1 MNKPH
6 TTREEINHIVE
17 AYKSGMKIKDI
28 AENTGK
34 ARQTILNILDR
45 EGVRPI
51 MGKDALSTLTK
62 VSDVICPNCRAKGH
76 YKGAKFCYK
85 CGADVRTE
93 SDILRERLGKLVGD
107 FSFLPES
114 IRDNAY
120 AVVQDTIDYLR
131 KV

>member
-6 TTREEINHIVE
+6 LTQEEISYIV
-17 AYKSGMKIKDI
+17 ASYKNGAAIQEI
-28 AENTGK
+28 ADSLGK
-34 ARQTILNILDR
+34 HRQTVANVLDR
-45 EGVRPI
+45 EGVRAI
-51 MGKDALSTLTK
+51 KHKDIKSN
-62 VSDVICPNCRAKGH
+62 VSEVICPNCRAKGH

-85 CGADVRTE
+85 CGADIRTE
-93 SDILRERLGKLVGD
+93 ADILRERLGKLVGD
-107 FSFLPES
+107 FQFLPES

>member
-1 MNKPH
+1 
-6 TTREEINHIVE
+6 
-17 AYKSGMKIKDI
+17 MKIKDI
-28 AENTGK
+28 AENIGK
-34 ARQTILNILDR
+34 SEQSVRNLLNR
-45 EGVRPI
+45 EGVRTI
-51 MGKDALSTLTK
+51 SHKETVTK

-93 SDILRERLGKLVGD
+93 SDILRERLGKLVAD
-107 FSFLPES
+107 FQYLPDS

>member
-1 MNKPH
+1 MKNKH
-6 TTREEINHIVE
+6 ASQEEVKYIIE
-17 AYKSGMKIKDI
+17 AYKKGVKTQDI
-28 AENTGK
+28 ADSLGRS
-34 ARQTILNILDR
+34 RQTIINILDR
-45 EGVRPI
+45 EGVRDI
-51 MGKDALSTLTK
+51 VSRKTAAK

-93 SDILRERLGKLVGD
+93 SDILRERLGKLVAD
-107 FSFLPES
+107 FQYLPDS

>member
-1 MNKPH
+1 MNGKE
-6 TTREEINHIVE
+6 TTRDEIDIIVE
-17 AYKSGMKIKDI
+17 SYKSGMKIQDI
-28 AENTGK
+28 ADSLERN
-34 ARQTILNILDR
+34 RQTVINILER
-45 EGVRPI
+45 EGVRSI
-51 MGKDALSTLTK
+51 KHREVKTN
-62 VSDVICPNCRAKGH
+62 VSEVICPNCRAKGH

-85 CGADVRTE
+85 CGADIRTE

-107 FSFLPES
+107 FQFLPES